1 MFLLDPA
8 CFGTLTDVRAKHTE
22 VLSIRAELE
31 PSSPVLVLCVR
42 PQPHLPVIPGGFLM
56 PVSCLSWV
64 WLAFLTTPQ
73 LHGLAADHLLVF

>member
-8 CFGTLTDVRAKHTE
+8 CFGMLTDIRAKHTE

-31 PSSPVLVLCVR
+31 ASSPVLALCVR
-42 PQPHLPVIPGGFLM
+42 PQPHLPVIPCGFLM

-64 WLAFLTTPQ
+64 WLALLTTPQ
-73 LHGLAADHLLVF
+73 LHGWTADRLLVF